1 MTRFYSLI
9 RSLAFLT
16 FSFLP
21 GSRSGVEGRPVR
33 RVAGEVRGHTGVRIQ
48 LVKMPLIHRLY
59 VKM

>member
-1 MTRFYSLI
+1 RFYSLI

-21 GSRSGVEGRPVR
+21 GCLDLVLRAGQSGAWLERC
-33 RVAGEVRGHTGVRIQ
+33 VASTGVRIQ